1 MPKKYSSEEEH
12 REIRK
17 MLAYKNALQK
27 ETKGK
32 MLKAQRR
39 LEESEMARLSG
50 KHIAPKMGD
59 IEKTLGMDTAIGRAY
74 GVSPQHT
81 KPGATIQ
88 MKRAFGDM
96 AMLSRQAPA
105 YAGQFAGYYDI
116 PVGGA
121 KPAIVTY
128 EQYRAKTRGAL

>member
-1 MPKKYSSEEEH
+1 MPKKYSSEEEQ

-27 ETKGK
+27 QTKGK
-32 MLKAQRR
+32 MVKAQRK
-39 LEESEMARLSG
+39 LEESEQARLSG
-50 KHIAPKMGD
+50 KHISPKIGD
-59 IEKTLGMDTAIGRAY
+59 IERTLGMDTAIAKAY
-74 GVSPQHT
+74 GVSPYHS
-81 KPGATIQ
+81 KPGSTIQ

-96 AMLSRQAPA
+96 VMLSKQAPA
-105 YAGQFAGYYDI
+105 YAAQLGGYYDI

-128 EQYRAKTRGAL
+128 EQYRAKTRGTL